1 MTEAESQ
8 GKPKNSKYMIKL
20 KACVFLKVLY
30 SFELLIT
37 FFFWML
43 GTAIQNKRKIGSYRI
58 LSFHELLWLETC
70 RIPDLWPY
78 LLQNKSPGWSKKKKQ
93 KISSQEKN
101 EAKEN
106 RQASC
111 WDKHYEKVWIQ
122 ARMIVKYNIWK
133 KILHSDGIDSNFRQ
147 KINANSM
154 S

>member
-78 LLQNKSPGWSKKKKQ
+78 LLQNKSPGWSKKKKN
-93 KISSQEKN
+93 KKFP
-101 EAKEN
+101 AK
-106 RQASC
+106 RKMKPRRIGKQAAEINIMRR
-111 WDKHYEKVWIQ
+111 YEYRLEW
-122 ARMIVKYNIWK
+122 
-133 KILHSDGIDSNFRQ
+133 L
-147 KINANSM
+147 
-154 S
+154 

>member
-78 LLQNKSPGWSKKKKQ
+78 LLQNKSPGWSKKKKT
-93 KISSQEKN
+93 KKFP
-101 EAKEN
+101 AK
-106 RQASC
+106 RKMKPRRIGKQAAEINIMRR
-111 WDKHYEKVWIQ
+111 YEYRLEW
-122 ARMIVKYNIWK
+122 
-133 KILHSDGIDSNFRQ
+133 L
-147 KINANSM
+147 
-154 S
+154 